1 MILKL
6 LKKIV
11 DFVRIEDEDEALV
24 VGLTGCAEGLD
35 DLDAAVEILR
45 KDRERLKKRKSRICD
60 PPL

>member
-6 LKKIV
+6 LKKVI
-11 DFVRIEDEDEALV
+11 DFIKIGDKDEALV

-45 KDRERLKKRKSRICD
+45 KDKEKLKKI
-60 PPL
+60 